1 MDVKQAA
8 EQIST
13 AFDAYDRHGL
23 IYAIYQHGD
32 GYEKKTNARY
42 HELYNSIYVTD

>member
-13 AFDAYDRHGL
+13 AYDRHGL

-42 HELYNSIYVTD
+42 HELYNSIYVTN